1 MENYVSQIH
10 HVKGFM
16 SPEDAETIHKH
27 AVKFGESF
35 NMHGNNEKEF
45 KVYTYH
51 EIEANEKP
59 VLSLMQEYAHKVY
72 EHVLKT
78 YGGEFENF
86 NPHKTHI
93 ARFETG
99 HGMHDHY
106 DSSRPNDIATIV
118 YLNSDYEGGEIH
130 FPDYDI
136 SIKPEPG
143 DLLCFPDQP
152 KFVHGVKEITSG
164 TRYTTPRWFTR
175 IV

>member
-1 MENYVSQIH
+1 MEEYVSQIH

-16 SPEDAETIHKH
+16 SKEDAEIIYNH
-27 AVKFGESF
+27 AVKFNDSF
-35 NMHGNNEKEF
+35 NGHGNNEKEF
-45 KVYTYH
+45 MVYTYH
-51 EIEANEKP
+51 EIEANEKS
-59 VLSLMQEYAHKVY
+59 VLDILQASAIKVY

-78 YGGEFENF
+78 YSGPFQEF

-93 ARFETG
+93 ARFDTG
-99 HGMHDHY
+99 QGMHEHF
-106 DSSRPNDIATIV
+106 DSSRPNDIATLV
-118 YLNSDYEGGEIH
+118 YLNDNYGGGEIY

-152 KFVHGVKEITSG
+152 RFVHGVNPISDG